1 MPEDNR
7 FVSPD
12 DVETL
17 VFDWGTLKW
26 QSTPDVTNAQEFSA
40 GVVQL
45 KPEKGHER
53 HKHPES
59 EEILY
64 VINGDGVQTVAD
76 EERDITAGDLVH
88 IPADVEHSTINTG
101 WETMKLLAIYA
112 PPGPEDVLREMPECE
127 ILPPGEISDE

>member
-26 QSTPDVTNAQEFSA
+26 QSTPEATNAQEFSA

-45 KPEKGHER
+45 KSGKGHER

-64 VINGDGVQTVAD
+64 VISGQGVQTVAD
-76 EERDITAGDLVH
+76 EEREITAGDLVH
-88 IPADVEHSTINTG
+88 IPADVEHSTINNG

-112 PPGPEDVLREMPECE
+112 PPGPEDVLRNMPECE
-127 ILPPGEISDE
+127 ILPPGELPEE